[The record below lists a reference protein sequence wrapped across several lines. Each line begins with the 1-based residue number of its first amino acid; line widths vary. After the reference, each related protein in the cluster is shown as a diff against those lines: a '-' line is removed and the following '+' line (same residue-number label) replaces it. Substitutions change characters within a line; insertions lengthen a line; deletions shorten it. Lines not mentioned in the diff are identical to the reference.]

1 MWGDLYTCCVPRRPS
16 HHLNFE
22 CKSKLSGMCF
32 HEVIQHL
39 LCFGSSHIHEEVLPA
54 QTGLFGRPI
63 HPSTPS
69 PVARS
74 GAAMPSPPTPRRRRS
89 VSSTPSPVPRSGAA
103 LPSPPMPRAPPPSL
117 RSATSQAADDDDES
131 PAFFLHP
138 LPAIVPLIQP
148 SMEEEGVD
156 ATAGAA
162 APQFQAEVSR
172 FRPKWRRLRRKT
184 QDSGVLKP
192 ED

>member
-1 MWGDLYTCCVPRRPS
+1 
-16 HHLNFE
+16 
-22 CKSKLSGMCF
+22 MCRSRF
-32 HEVIQHL
+32 VVEDI
-39 LCFGSSHIHEEVLPA
+39 GTDEDRKR
-54 QTGLFGRPI
+54 GL
-63 HPSTPS
+63 
-69 PVARS
+69 
-74 GAAMPSPPTPRRRRS
+74 
-89 VSSTPSPVPRSGAA
+89 
-103 LPSPPMPRAPPPSL
+103 
-117 RSATSQAADDDDES
+117 DDDDES